1 MEIPAVV
8 VHFLAILCHFAIN
21 ILKNV
26 KMVTLKGTG
35 KEASRA
41 QAEYPW
47 YKKSSAFFSPY
58 RTTSGV
64 LLTFAGIVWSDQGPR
79 KCGSIRF
86 KVLPTYAA
94 ATQVKSESESYSG
107 KCEVKMMAHP

>member
-47 YKKSSAFFSPY
+47 YKKSSAFLSPY

-64 LLTFAGIVWSDQGPR
+64 LLTFAGIVWSVQFATFT
-79 KCGSIRF
+79 GSTERE
-86 KVLPTYAA
+86 
-94 ATQVKSESESYSG
+94 VKSDSETFSG
-107 KCEVKMMAHP
+107 KGGV